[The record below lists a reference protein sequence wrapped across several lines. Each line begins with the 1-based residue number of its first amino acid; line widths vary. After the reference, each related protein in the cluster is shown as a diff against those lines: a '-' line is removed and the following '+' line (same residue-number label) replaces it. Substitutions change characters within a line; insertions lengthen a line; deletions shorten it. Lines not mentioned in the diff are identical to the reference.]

1 MEETEME
8 ETERDINWHV
18 VIEVTVNGEEVRFD
32 ELEEYEQEVILN
44 SIKED
49 YYSGTFLTYK

>member
-1 MEETEME
+1 ME
-8 ETERDINWHV
+8 ETERDINWHAI
-18 VIEVTVNGEEVRFD
+18 IEVTVNGEEVRFD
-32 ELEEYEQEVILN
+32 ELEEYEQKVILD